1 MSPWILLRG
10 LTRESGHWGP
20 FPELLR
26 ERLAGADVIAV
37 DLPGNGRLNTRPSP
51 SRIEAMTHGCRE
63 QLGALG
69 IGAPYRLL
77 AMSLGAMVAVDWAHQ
92 APQELGGCVLI
103 NTSLRGFSPWH
114 WRLQPANY
122 ARLLG
127 LLLARH
133 SAREREAIVL
143 QLTTRLTD
151 ATVIDAWTALREQR
165 PVSAANALRQLLA
178 ALRYRPPA
186 AAPVVPLLVLASQ
199 RDGLVDPRCSR
210 ELAHRWGA
218 SIAEHPSAG
227 HDLPLDDGPWVAEQV
242 ARWSQRHR

>member
-20 FPELLR
+20 FPQLLR
-26 ERLAGADVIAV
+26 ERLASADVIAL

-51 SRIEAMTHGCRE
+51 SRIEAMTHSCRE

-69 IGAPYRLL
+69 IRAPYHLL
-77 AMSLGAMVAVDWAHQ
+77 AMSLGAMVAMDWAHQ
-92 APQELGGCVLI
+92 APQELSSCVLI

-114 WRLQPANY
+114 RRLQPANY

-151 ATVIDAWTALREQR
+151 TSVIDAWTALREQR

-178 ALRYRPPA
+178 ALRYLPPA
-186 AAPVVPLLVLASQ
+186 AAPAIPLLVLASQ

-242 ARWSQRHR
+242 VRWSERHR